1 MATHFTFTTDKE
13 KVKYGETEVAPEN
26 VIGFVNGIFG
36 WMLPTFLKDI
46 TFTSDGNITASY
58 NSDMNNPQYATS
70 PKGMAFYNLTG
81 GKLYISANI
90 AGIIEDVGR
99 STSDP
104 LTEIMAVLERGIPFE
119 VTKDTEKET
128 MDVYMTRETL
138 LPFMSLLPM
147 LGEVMPEEFQNYA
160 AFITDLGVIIQEGKT
175 AELGLVLTQKKAA
188 E

>member
-1 MATHFTFTTDKE
+1 MIFVLTPKLPRVSTSFTDVCLSSSVTA
-13 KVKYGETEVAPEN
+13 KVVGLGSFCKKL
-26 VIGFVNGIFG
+26 
-36 WMLPTFLKDI
+36 M
-46 TFTSDGNITASY
+46 
-58 NSDMNNPQYATS
+58 
-70 PKGMAFYNLTG
+70 G

-138 LPFMSLLPM
+138 LPFMALLPM
-147 LGEVMPEEFQNYA
+147 LGEIMPEEFQNYA
-160 AFITDLGVIIQEGKT
+160 GFITDLGPIIQEGKT
-175 AELGLVLTQKKAA
+175 AELGLVLTQKKTA

>member
-1 MATHFTFTTDKE
+1 
-13 KVKYGETEVAPEN
+13 
-26 VIGFVNGIFG
+26 
-36 WMLPTFLKDI
+36 
-46 TFTSDGNITASY
+46 
-58 NSDMNNPQYATS
+58 
-70 PKGMAFYNLTG
+70 MAFYNLTG

-147 LGEVMPEEFQNYA
+147 PEEFQNYA